1 MYLSSELH
9 MYKNTVDLVESL
21 GWGAYFRGKELNV
34 NSKYVPFFPQILVP
48 GAWYYYYYY
57 YY

>member
-1 MYLSSELH
+1 